1 MLRPIFFLSG
11 LTRLKMTQFS
21 LGVVLI
27 LALLSSV
34 CCTQYSKHLTVSEFG
49 TNNASCLTGVVD
61 CNTLWYALQGLEN
74 STLISVTYSHV
85 FIQTPSMY
93 VNGLDNIAITGE
105 ESTIMC
111 EDGAGI
117 SFVSSTNIVIDGI
130 SWIGCSVWHPT
141 AGYYPQLNISF
152 PNATSALFFHLCLN
166 VTISNCTFQSQRG
179 SGVSLY
185 DTGGKVLIVHS
196 DFTNHSN
203 NCSSLTTNECSQIS
217 KGLSIEFTCC
227 SQFET
232 CQDPSEP
239 SSHNSGAMYSILW
252 CNFSSNVNSYDGRN
266 PGVIEHQNS
275 SWPFGKGGGLSL
287 VIRGTARNNTFEIY
301 SPDFVDNQA
310 EFGGSVYVEIVD
322 QASENN
328 ITFHS
333 AAGTYS
339 RFTGGQSQM
348 GGAMHLAMFFSG
360 GGNLDMGANAISVS
374 DFIFDNNKADIWG
387 GAVAF
392 FSNGQHNIVHS
403 WPVLFV
409 NCHWINNNASSGG
422 AVGISVEYTKVLH
435 VLHPIIFV
443 SNTWSDN
450 GYLCTIATVE
460 NPLLFNGTTIVENST
475 SSGLCIESAEVY
487 MQGEVTFRGNQGKY
501 GGAISLSG
509 SSWLTVGQGLHLIF
523 ENNIVTHAGGAIYF
537 NNDVKGNVL
546 LKYGVVHSCLFQYED
561 QTILIQDW
569 DATIVFRNNQLIDN
583 GDGPGTGSSIYMIN
597 TYGCNTS
604 NDNILLFTENVF
616 SYYPNQTGQ
625 LATPAIEFI
634 PHRPIYLNN
643 NVYTMDLM
651 LGQYI
656 LFNITARDAFNS
668 TVKTTTNVYLQCN
681 TTNAGAYDGYHLN
694 GARAVVIE
702 NYPFIADLQVSGPEV
717 QPEGVS
723 CYLVLDVAGPSDLKL
738 YIKLN
743 FPHPRLGFTYD
754 PSLEI
759 YTCFNSSYIHCNTTT
774 LRVCL
779 LYGYW
784 YGKIEDNDT
793 SVFTIAQCPSE
804 MCKYFNWSC
813 PTVPCDEL
821 QTYCEMQQ
829 IQDDQCSMNRGGPLC
844 TECKANYSF
853 TFDALECV
861 DTNTCSAG
869 NFILNLFIN
878 IVFLVVIIVGLLLI
892 LRLNLRVGS
901 GYMYSFLYYFS
912 VVEFLLPGTISSS
925 FLNVLVINIASFTQ
939 LNPRFLGLISLCD
952 FQQFNRLAHTA
963 LNYIQPIFISLAIAL
978 MSCLARCFPRFL
990 RLAQISPIH
999 AICLLILLS
1008 FTSITQT
1015 SFSLLGPINLQN
1027 ISSIR
1032 VRLQPSITY
1041 FDPPNH
1047 LPYALLALLVEI
1059 VVVFPFTLLLLT
1071 APLLTRFVNLTKIK
1085 PILDEYQ
1092 ACYRDRYR
1100 WMAGFYF
1107 LARQAVFLVSNI
1119 HIGNFVN
1126 PYFLLILSVVIT
1138 VFHTALQPYTS
1149 WWLNVVDTVLLLDLT
1164 FISILYDRGT
1174 SNVVFQ
1180 YSEEVRTVFL
1190 YILILIPCFYF
1201 IALCIALV
1209 VMRVKNRCRGY
1220 HKKFCSYVSR
1230 TARLSESINEP
1241 EEDSEEGVPP
1251 PPPTISYLPNV
1262 DESLLALLEY
1272 EEDNPPKQ
1280 YNTFRQAKHD

>member
-1 MLRPIFFLSG
+1 MLH
-11 LTRLKMTQFS
+11 FS
-21 LGVVLI
+21 LGLVLL
-27 LALLSSV
+27 LALLSLV
-34 CCTQYSKHLTVSEFG
+34 CCTLYNKNLTVSEFG
-49 TNNASCLTGVVD
+49 INNATCLTGAVD

-85 FIQTPSMY
+85 FIQTPFMY
-93 VNGLDNIAITGE
+93 VNNLHNIAITGE
-105 ESTIMC
+105 EYTIRC
-111 EDGAGI
+111 TDGAGI
-117 SFVSSTNIVIDGI
+117 SFVSSTNIVIEGI

-179 SGVSLY
+179 SGVTLC
-185 DTGGKVLIVHS
+185 DTGGEILIVHS

-203 NCSSLTTNECSQIS
+203 NCSSLITHECSQIS
-217 KGLSIEFTCC
+217 KGLSIDFTCC

-232 CQDPSEP
+232 CEEPSDPSP
-239 SSHNSGAMYSILW
+239 YNSEAVYSIFW

-287 VIRGTARNNTFEIY
+287 AIRGTARNNTFEIY

-310 EFGGSVYVEIVD
+310 EFGGSVYVEILD
-322 QASENN
+322 QAFDNN

-333 AAGTYS
+333 DIGTYS
-339 RFTGGQSQM
+339 RFTGGQSHM
-348 GGAMHLAMFFSG
+348 GGAMHIAMFFSG
-360 GGNLDMGANAISVS
+360 GGKLDTGANVVSIS
-374 DFIFDNNKADIWG
+374 DFIFDNNKAHIWG

-392 FSNGQHNIVHS
+392 FSNGQHNIIHS

-409 NCHWINNNASSGG
+409 NCHWVNNNATSGG
-422 AVGISVEYTKVLH
+422 AIGISVEYSQEVVH
-435 VLHPIIFV
+435 ALHPILFV
-443 SNTWSDN
+443 SNTWSGN
-450 GYLCTIATVE
+450 GYLCTITTVE
-460 NPLLFNGTTIVENST
+460 NPLHFNGTTIVENST

-487 MQGEVTFRGNQGKY
+487 MQGEITFRGNQAKY

-509 SSWLTVGQGLHLIF
+509 SSWLTVGQGLNLTF
-523 ENNIVTHAGGAIYF
+523 ENNNVTHAGGAIYF
-537 NNDVKGNVL
+537 DNDVKGNVL
-546 LKYGVVHSCLFQYED
+546 LKYGVVHSCLFQYKD
-561 QTILIQDW
+561 PTVPIQDW
-569 DATIVFRNNQLIDN
+569 NATIIFRNNQLID
-583 GDGPGTGSSIYMIN
+583 GDGPGTGNSIFLIN
-597 TYGCNTS
+597 TYRCYTS
-604 NDNILLFTENVF
+604 NGDILLFTENVF

-625 LATPAIEFI
+625 LGTPATEFV
-634 PHRPIYLNN
+634 PYQPIYQNN
-643 NVYTMDLM
+643 GVYTMDLM

-656 LFNITARDAFNS
+656 LFNITAIDAFNN
-668 TVKTTTNVYLQCN
+668 TVKTTVNVNLECN
-681 TTNAGAYDGYHLN
+681 TSSGEPYDGYYLT
-694 GARAVVIE
+694 GSRAVVI
-702 NYPFIADLQVSGPEV
+702 NRIPFIADMQVAGPDV

-723 CYLVLDVAGPSDLKL
+723 CYLVLDAAGPSDLKR

-743 FPHPRLGFTYD
+743 FTHPRLGFIYE
-754 PSLEI
+754 PSLGI
-759 YTCFNSSYIHCNTTT
+759 YTCFNSPYIHCNTTT

-779 LYGYW
+779 HHGYW
-784 YGKIEDNDT
+784 YGKVKDNNT

-804 MCKYFNWSC
+804 MCKYVNLNC
-813 PTVPCDEL
+813 PTTPCDEL

-829 IQDDQCSMNRGGPLC
+829 IQDDQCLMNRGGPLC

-861 DTNTCSAG
+861 DSDTCSAG

-878 IVFLVVIIVGLLLI
+878 IIFLVVIIVGLLLI

-912 VVEFLLPGTISSS
+912 VVEFLLPDTISSS
-925 FLNVLVINIASFTQ
+925 FLNILVINIVSFTQ
-939 LNPRFLGLISLCD
+939 LNPRFLGLIPLCD
-952 FQQFNRLAHTA
+952 FENFNRLGHIA

-978 MSCLARCFPRFL
+978 ITCLARRFPRFL

-1015 SFSLLGPINLQN
+1015 SFNLLGPINLQN
-1027 ISSIR
+1027 TPSIR

-1047 LPYALLALLVEI
+1047 LPYALLALLVELVI
-1059 VVVFPFTLLLLT
+1059 VVPFTLLLLT
-1071 APLLTRFVNLTKIK
+1071 APLLTRFVNLTRIK

-1107 LARQAVFLVSNI
+1107 LARQAVFLVSTI

-1138 VFHTALQPYTS
+1138 VFHTALQPYRS
-1149 WWLNVVDTVLLLDLT
+1149 WWLNILDTVLLLDLT

-1180 YSEEVRTVFL
+1180 YSEEVRKVFL

-1201 IALCIALV
+1201 TALCIALI

-1220 HKKFCSYVSR
+1220 HQKFRLRISNA
-1230 TARLSESINEP
+1230 TRLSESINEA
-1241 EEDSEEGVPP
+1241 EDDSEDGVPSL
-1251 PPPTISYLPNV
+1251 PPTISYLPNI
-1262 DESLLALLEY
+1262 DESLLALLED
-1272 EEDNPPKQ
+1272 EDNPPKQ
-1280 YNTFRQAKHD
+1280 YNTMRQEKDN